1 MKSKIIIDELIK
13 IVSKDFQNDQ
23 KVPYFSGQNK
33 KNFVYIDKD
42 SKSGPN
48 FEFGDLRVEFK
59 NVRVIVE
66 VDTAGGVTNLA
77 KYFFMLNEKEKFNF
91 NDIEPDKSTYLLH
104 IFVCKNETDY
114 LAHRKLWFYIQNNI
128 KNELDADKFIS
139 KMEVWYTD
147 ESKSETNEQVKTKFE
162 NLLKEARKK

>member
-1 MKSKIIIDELIK
+1 
-13 IVSKDFQNDQ
+13 
-23 KVPYFSGQNK
+23 
-33 KNFVYIDKD
+33 
-42 SKSGPN
+42 
-48 FEFGDLRVEFK
+48 
-59 NVRVIVE
+59 
-66 VDTAGGVTNLA
+66 
-77 KYFFMLNEKEKFNF
+77 MLNEKEKFNF

-162 NLLKEARKK
+162 NLLKEAHKK